1 VITNY
6 NKIFFSQNF
15 YEYLIFFL
23 YSLLPIALIS
33 GPLISDI
40 IISFSSLVFVIIII
54 YKKEFY
60 YFTNIYSS
68 LFWFWCFY
76 LIIRSIFSDN
86 PYLSLESS
94 LFFFRFGIFSLSI
107 FYLLKNYK
115 NFKLIFCLSLL
126 FCFSLLI
133 IDGFIQ
139 YFFGN
144 NVIGIPYTENRVSS
158 FFGDEKILGSYLSRL
173 FPLLIGL
180 LIVNNFNKKITFYI
194 ILFIF
199 VSSDILIFLSGER
212 SAFFYL
218 VLSTILFIMLMNN
231 FKIVRIA
238 ALILST
244 IIIFIISVNY
254 PQVKGRMVDKTIS
267 QLNIQS
273 INENKY
279 DLKEGKG
286 IRLFSIQH
294 QVIYTSAFRIFK
306 DNIFFG
312 IGPKMF
318 REVCKRNKYIV
329 KTNLDKSVD
338 GCQTSPHNY
347 YLQILTETGIFGI
360 IPIIIIFFSILYL
373 FIKQIYF
380 KIFYKKIF
388 LNDFQISL
396 LICLFITLWPI
407 APTGNFFGNN
417 ISIIHFLPLGFL
429 IYSFKKV

>member
-1 VITNY
+1 MITNY

-267 QLNIQS
+267 QLHIQS